1 VAAVLSI
8 AAVARNA
15 SLRRNSRMSRL
26 DELDIVIRRK
36 NGKFLA
42 SIPRF
47 SLYAKGENVED
58 ALAALDAKKKE
69 LAAELEET
77 GGFDILEI
85 DNHRAAPSRG
95 APGSTFGDLGRFA
108 IKAGIVAF
116 CIAAAL
122 TVSGVIVGS
131 KIEKA
136 INNVKSV
143 KIGGAQFWS
152 RMEAELDRMA
162 SPVSDL
168 PEAKKQKLLADVRA
182 IAIKWHPFVA
192 EIQSALASPD
202 SPSPPPALMKDK

>member
-1 VAAVLSI
+1 
-8 AAVARNA
+8 
-15 SLRRNSRMSRL
+15 MSRL

-36 NGKFLA
+36 NGKILA
-42 SIPRF
+42 SIPQF
-47 SLYAKGENVED
+47 NLYAKGENVEA

-77 GGFDILEI
+77 GEFEILEI
-85 DNHRAAPSRG
+85 DNRRAAPSRG

-122 TVSGVIVGS
+122 SISGVIVGS

-182 IAIKWHPFVA
+182 IAVKWHPFVV
-192 EIQSALASPD
+192 EIQSALGSQAG
-202 SPSPPPALMKDK
+202 PSQPPALKDK

>member
-1 VAAVLSI
+1 
-8 AAVARNA
+8 
-15 SLRRNSRMSRL
+15 MSRL

-36 NGKFLA
+36 NGKILA
-42 SIPRF
+42 SIPQF
-47 SLYAKGENVED
+47 NLYAKGENVEA

-69 LAAELEET
+69 LAAELEEP
-77 GGFDILEI
+77 GEFEILEI
-85 DNHRAAPSRG
+85 DNRRASRG

-122 TVSGVIVGS
+122 SISGVIVGS

-136 INNVKSV
+136 IDNVKSV

-162 SPVSDL
+162 SPASDL

-182 IAIKWHPFVA
+182 IAVKWHPFVV
-192 EIQSALASPD
+192 EIQSALGSQAG
-202 SPSPPPALMKDK
+202 PSQPPALKDK